1 MFPLEVYKR
10 LREEQR
16 ELAVRIGRLN
26 QFIDNHDNMGT
37 NKELDD
43 DYMDLLRDQLES
55 MQAYNGCLIQR
66 IGFAVTEGIAPLERS
81 RGNQAIRRDVN
92 KFRESSKIDPRD
104 PAKQNPAKQDSDRV
118 VAYEAYGNFDFD
130 PVPKQDSDKVV
141 ADEDEHNFGFYCGF
155 DTSIL

>member
-66 IGFAVTEGIAPLERS
+66 IGFAVTEGIAPQERS
-81 RGNQAIRRDVN
+81 RGNQAILRDVK
-92 KFRESSKIDPRD
+92 KFRETDPRD
-104 PAKQNPAKQDSDRV
+104 PAKQNPAKQDSD
-118 VAYEAYGNFDFD
+118 
-130 PVPKQDSDKVV
+130 KVV
-141 ADEDEHNFGFYCGF
+141 ADEDEHNFFGFHVERWT
-155 DTSIL
+155 DVL

>member
-1 MFPLEVYKR
+1 MITYEVYKR

-16 ELAVRIGRLN
+16 ELAVRIGRLK
-26 QFIDNHDNMGT
+26 QFIDDHDDKGT
-37 NKELDD
+37 NEELND
-43 DYMDLLRDQLES
+43 DYMDILRGQLES
-55 MQAYNGCLIQR
+55 MRRYNVCLVQR
-66 IGFAVTEGIAPLERS
+66 IGIAVTEGIASLERS
-81 RGNQAIRRDVN
+81 RGNQAIRRDVK

-104 PAKQNPAKQDSDRV
+104 PAPKQDSDRV

-141 ADEDEHNFGFYCGF
+141 ADEDERNFGFYCGF

>member
-26 QFIDNHDNMGT
+26 QFIDNHDNKGT

-66 IGFAVTEGIAPLERS
+66 IGFAVTEGIAPQERS

-104 PAKQNPAKQDSDRV
+104 PAPKQDSDRV

-141 ADEDEHNFGFYCGF
+141 ADEDEHNFGFCCGF

>member
-10 LREEQR
+10 LREEQK

-55 MQAYNGCLIQR
+55 MKAYNGCLIQR
-66 IGFAVTEGIAPLERS
+66 IGFAVTEGITPLERS
-81 RGNQAIRRDVN
+81 RGNQAILRDVK
-92 KFRESSKIDPRD
+92 KFRETDPRD
-104 PAKQNPAKQDSDRV
+104 PAKQNPAKQDSD
-118 VAYEAYGNFDFD
+118 
-130 PVPKQDSDKVV
+130 KVV
-141 ADEDEHNFGFYCGF
+141 ADEDEHNFFGFFSGQCV
-155 DTSIL
+155 DPSIL